1 MGLLYYIFSLPSSIV
16 DRVEALPVRGDILR
30 VFIAIDIEDPL
41 LLSRLER
48 VKEAVIA
55 TGAPMKPVET
65 HNLHITL
72 RFIGEVPRSTVEEI
86 AESLRRLRFR
96 PFRVKLQGLGA
107 FPSPARPR
115 VVWVGVAE
123 GAEELA
129 RLREEIERGLAG
141 LGIRPERQSFHPH
154 LTLARIKGG
163 RNIHRLSKLIDEL
176 RDAEIGEMVV
186 DRVRLKR
193 SILTRQGPIYET
205 LEEVR
210 AV

>member
-1 MGLLYYIFSLPSSIV
+1 M
-16 DRVEALPVRGDILR
+16 PVRGEVLR
-30 VFIAIDIEDPL
+30 VFIAIDVEDPL

-65 HNLHITL
+65 QNLHITL

-86 AESLRRLRFR
+86 AGLLKTLSFK
-96 PFRVKLQGLGA
+96 PFRIKLQGLGA
-107 FPSPARPR
+107 FPSPTRPR
-115 VVWVGVAE
+115 VVWVGVSE
-123 GAEELA
+123 GAEELE
-129 RLREEIERGLAG
+129 RLHGEIEKGLSG
-141 LGIRPERQSFHPH
+141 LGIRPDRQRFHPH
-154 LTLARIKGG
+154 LTLARIKGS
-163 RNIHRLSKLIDEL
+163 RNIHRLARLIAEL
-176 RDAEIGEMVV
+176 QDVEIGEMLV
-186 DRVRLKR
+186 DRIRLKR